1 MSTKQELH
9 IGPKKTKMKS
19 ALKYLGTMALMA
31 AKYLSIYPSTFSLK
45 NQIPFVDS
53 SPRSESAI
61 LNQIGD
67 SIWR

>member
-31 AKYLSIYPSTFSLK
+31 AKYLSIYILAQKS
-45 NQIPFVDS
+45 NIINGN
-53 SPRSESAI
+53 PRGESAI

-67 SIWR
+67 SI